1 MSFLHELYFTP
12 TKQSMENVSI
22 IMSLF
27 YDAML
32 NNISRNWSEI
42 FVKNQGAN
50 KRKKHDS
57 EFYNECVSLQKPDY
71 TD

>member
-1 MSFLHELYFTP
+1 
-12 TKQSMENVSI
+12 MENVSI